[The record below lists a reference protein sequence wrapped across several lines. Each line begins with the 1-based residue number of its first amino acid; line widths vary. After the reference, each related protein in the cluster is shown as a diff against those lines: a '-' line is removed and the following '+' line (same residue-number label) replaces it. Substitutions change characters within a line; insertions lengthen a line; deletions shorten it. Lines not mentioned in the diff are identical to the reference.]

1 MLMRIRRNFA
11 FVVTA
16 SSVVAATMLAISAA
30 TAGSAAQAAPTTSQ
44 APTLAARAG
53 TVMPS
58 FPLSTSGNMIV
69 DASGKS
75 VTLQGVNWFGF
86 ETANHAP
93 HGLWT
98 RDYIDMLTQIKQQ
111 GFNTIRMP
119 FSLQAL
125 ASNTTSGIDY
135 ANGRNAALAGK
146 TPQQVMDIIIDEA
159 AKQGL
164 MVLLD
169 CHSLAD
175 DGFMHELW
183 YGQGGFTE
191 ADWISTWQ
199 SLATRYAT
207 RPNVIGA
214 DLKNEPHGSATWGT
228 GAANDWRRAAEA
240 AGNAVLAKNPSWLV
254 MVEGIEGP
262 VAGGQVLNQNWWGG
276 NLEGVRQN
284 PVRLNVAHKLV
295 YSVHE
300 YGPVVYAQPWFS
312 LPDVVSALY
321 DRWNTGFG
329 YIFDS
334 GTAPILVG
342 EFGAKTVGTDNAEGK
357 WFRQFSDYLSAKGMS
372 WTFWAWNPNS
382 GDTGGVLK
390 DDWNTVNA
398 DKMAL
403 LTQLMQRQLISFPGR
418 PATIPAGNGGV
429 VTPLPSVSASPAS
442 TPTPTAS
449 ISSALSTPTSVGIT
463 ATTTYSSDWGA
474 GFCAKV
480 DVTTTLKSPV
490 TWSVNQP
497 IAGSVTNFWNSSA
510 RDASGQKVFT
520 GASWNTS
527 VSATSPTSFGY
538 CADRVNTAPTPTAT
552 PTPVITPTV
561 APTPVPTPTPTSPS
575 NNSRISVTYTVT
587 SDWGSGRTV
596 SVVVRNLGATAVNG
610 WSITMPWQGTNVAPW
625 NAVAS
630 ARNGSETFTNEAWNG
645 QIPAGGSTSFGFNES
660 GAVSTPLTCAAT
672 VAGAATTC
680 RIG

>member
-1 MLMRIRRNFA
+1 
-11 FVVTA
+11 
-16 SSVVAATMLAISAA
+16 
-30 TAGSAAQAAPTTSQ
+30 
-44 APTLAARAG
+44 
-53 TVMPS
+53 MPS

-69 DASGKS
+69 DASGKT

-86 ETANHAP
+86 ETANHVP

-125 ASNTTSGIDY
+125 ASNTTTGIDY
-135 ANGRNAALAGK
+135 GNGRNASLAGK

-169 CHSLAD
+169 CHSLSD
-175 DGFMHELW
+175 DGYMHELW

-199 SLATRYAT
+199 SLATRYAN

-254 MVEGIEGP
+254 MVEGIESP
-262 VAGGQVLNQNWWGG
+262 VEGGQVLNQNWWGG
-276 NLEGVRQN
+276 NLEGVRKN

-312 LPDVVSALY
+312 LPDVVTALY
-321 DRWNTGFG
+321 GRWNTGFG

-342 EFGAKTVGTDNAEGK
+342 EFGAKTVGTDNAEGR

-390 DDWNTVNA
+390 DDWTTVNT
-398 DKMAL
+398 DKMAV
-403 LTQLMQRQLISFPGR
+403 LTQLIQRQPISFPGR
-418 PATIPAGNGGV
+418 PASIPGGSGGV
-429 VTPLPSVSASPAS
+429 VTPLPSVSASPTAS
-442 TPTPTAS
+442 PTVTPT
-449 ISSALSTPTSVGIT
+449 SSASPSTAPSTPTSVGIT
-463 ATTTYSSDWGA
+463 ATSKLTSDWGA
-474 GFCAKV
+474 GYCAAV
-480 DVTTTLKSPV
+480 DVTTTSTSGV
-490 TWSVNQP
+490 TWSVAQP
-497 IAGSVTNFWNSSA
+497 IAGSVTNFWNSTA
-510 RDASGQKVFT
+510 RDVSGQKVFT
-520 GASWNTS
+520 GATWNSTVTAS
-527 VSATSPTSFGY
+527 SPTSFGY
-538 CADRVNTAPTPTAT
+538 CADRVTGATPTATPAPVVTPTAT
-552 PTPVITPTV
+552 PTP
-561 APTPVPTPTPTSPS
+561 TPTPTASSPS
-575 NNSRISVTYTVT
+575 NGARISVTYSVT
-587 SDWGSGRTV
+587 SDWGTGRTV
-596 SVVVRNLGATAVNG
+596 SVVVRNRGATAVNV

-625 NAVAS
+625 NAIAS
-630 ARNGSETFTNEAWNG
+630 ARSGSETFTNEAWNG

-660 GAVSTPLTCAAT
+660 GAASTPSTCTAT
-672 VAGAATTC
+672 VAGATTTC